1 MPDTTS
7 PILQAIIPLEAV
19 PERLR
24 LAVSRLVGE
33 WGYSWASVTFAGTA
47 RVSRSGWQADDQ
59 EQWVFAISAES
70 IALGDEVVSGSGRA
84 AGLSVGR
91 FASGVIPATPYQAY
105 VYERLGGRGRGRGP
119 APERQ
124 PPPQPSTTED
134 TEPAAPDLLR

>member
-1 MPDTTS
+1 MQDTAA

-33 WGYSWASVTFAGTA
+33 WGYSWANITFAGTA
-47 RVSRSGWQADDQ
+47 RVSRSGWQAGDQ
-59 EQWVFAISAES
+59 EQWVFAISAAPV
-70 IALGDEVVSGSGRA
+70 ALGDEIVSGSGRA

-105 VYERLGGRGRGRGP
+105 VYERLGGRGRGP

-134 TEPAAPDLLR
+134 TEPAARDLRR